1 MFTTLSTMTIGLNY
15 GQPAGDELKGK
26 AIPLDAVHRVIA
38 GAMKQSGIDCYT
50 VIECKGYWMGVP
62 ENSLRVEVM
71 HNEGHKDVVN
81 AARIIKWEL
90 MQEAVLVT
98 KQEIQGDLV

>member
-1 MFTTLSTMTIGLNY
+1 MFTTLSTMTIGMNY
-15 GQPAGDELKGK
+15 GQPAGEELKGK
-26 AIPLDAVHRVIA
+26 AIPLDAVQRVIA
-38 GAMKQSGIDCYT
+38 GAMKESGIDCYT
-50 VIECKGYWMGVP
+50 VIDCKGYWMGQP
-62 ENSLRVEVM
+62 EASLRVEVM